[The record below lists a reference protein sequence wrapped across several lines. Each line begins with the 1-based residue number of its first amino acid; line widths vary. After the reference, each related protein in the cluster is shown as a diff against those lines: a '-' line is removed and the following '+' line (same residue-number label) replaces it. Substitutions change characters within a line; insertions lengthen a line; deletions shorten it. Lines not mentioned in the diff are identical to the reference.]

1 MKTFPAVLWLKKQS
15 LKNFYWRR
23 NERIKGEQ
31 GGSDNT
37 VTQPAAVAIRDL
49 QGNAVSLQSAVLID
63 RDIFYFLI

>member
-1 MKTFPAVLWLKKQS
+1 MKV
-15 LKNFYWRR
+15 
-23 NERIKGEQ
+23 IKGEQ

-37 VTQPAAVAIRDL
+37 VTQPAAVAIRYL